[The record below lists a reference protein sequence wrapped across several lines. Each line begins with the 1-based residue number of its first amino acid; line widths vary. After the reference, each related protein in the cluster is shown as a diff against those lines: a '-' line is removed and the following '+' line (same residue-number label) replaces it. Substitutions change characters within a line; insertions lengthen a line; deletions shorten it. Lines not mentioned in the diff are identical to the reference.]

1 MTGSAS
7 ITTRD
12 LTRNYDTLTAL
23 DQVSLDIHQGE
34 CVALVG
40 PNGAGKSTLFKLCL
54 GLLSAS
60 AGTINVLGCNP
71 ETAAFGAMKRR
82 IGFLPEQ
89 VMFQGSLT
97 GHETLR
103 FYARLKRADPS
114 HNERILDRVQL
125 SQAAGR
131 RVSTYS
137 KGMRQRLGLAQA
149 LIGQPNILLLDE
161 PMSGLDPEA
170 RQNFFR
176 ILDEEKSAG
185 AAIVLSSHILTELEA
200 RTDRIAILNEGK
212 LKAIGPIAQ
221 LRSELQLNARIR
233 LRAGNRQM
241 QQLARHF
248 SGRFDPACFKNGTAV
263 LDCPVEDKLMLLK
276 ELMGSDLAFENLDIV
291 EPSLEQ
297 IFTAHTAEGKPS

>member
-1 MTGSAS
+1 MTGSAT
-7 ITTRD
+7 IETRD
-12 LTRNYDTLTAL
+12 LTRNYNTLTAL

-60 AGTINVLGCNP
+60 AGTINVLGCGP
-71 ETAAFGAMKRR
+71 ETAAFSAVKRR

-114 HNERILDRVQL
+114 HNESILDRVQL

-176 ILDEEKSAG
+176 ILDEEKTAG

-212 LKAIGPIAQ
+212 LKTIGPIAQ

-233 LRAGNRQM
+233 LRAGSRQM
-241 QQLARHF
+241 RQLAQHF
-248 SGRFDPACFKNGTAV
+248 SGRFDPACFMNGTAV
-263 LDCPVEDKLMLLK
+263 LECPVEDKLMLLK

-297 IFTAHTAEGKPS
+297 IFTAHTAGGNPS